1 MPTKYTAQK
10 LPLDADPEALARA
23 QNMESR
29 RVQDALNKAGGTSG
43 NPRYVTSSTYIASTD
58 SYIFA
63 DTTGGAITLTL
74 PLTTEC
80 MGSTFCIKRVAGANA
95 LTVQRR
101 GSSDN
106 IYNTSAAS
114 ATSITVTTPRWLVA
128 ARRNRW
134 EEV

>member
-10 LPLDADPEALARA
+10 LPTDATPEELARS
-23 QNMESR
+23 QNLEGR
-29 RVQDALNKAGGTSG
+29 RVQDALNKGGGTLGSC
-43 NPRYVTSSTYIASTD
+43 RFITASTYIASTD
-58 SYIFA
+58 SFVFV
-63 DTTGGAITLTL
+63 DTTAGAVTLTL

-80 MGSTFCIKRVAGANA
+80 TGNLFCFKRVAGANT

-101 GSSDN
+101 GSDDT
-106 IYNTSAAS
+106 IYDTSAS
-114 ATSITVTTPRWLVA
+114 SSTSITVTTPRWLVS

>member
-10 LPLDADPEALARA
+10 LPLDADTEALARA
-23 QNMESR
+23 QNIESR
-29 RVQDALNKAGGTSG
+29 RVQDALNKAVGTIG
-43 NPRYVTSSTYIASTD
+43 NPRYITSSTYIASTD
-58 SYIFA
+58 SYLFV
-63 DTTGGAITLTL
+63 DTSGGAVTLTL
-74 PLTTEC
+74 PKTTEC
-80 MGSTFCIKRVAGANA
+80 MGATFCIKRVAGANT

-101 GSSDN
+101 GSTDN
-106 IYNTSAAS
+106 IYDTSAAS